1 MPRLMKYF
9 PGEFNF
15 FFRKIPTKNYQI
27 NFIFNLL
34 QTFTYFLHVSQ
45 NRSQLLGIK
54 FCIGLL
60 SKIYRIN
67 KTGSQ
72 DDKVLQKRR
81 ENVVEIQQTEIM
93 RNKKLKL
100 KKNPGYFW
108 DLESLTPSSAQF

>member
-1 MPRLMKYF
+1 MKYF

-15 FFRKIPTKNYQI
+15 FFRKIATKNYQI